1 MMRMQSLV
9 AAGLALPLYCNNNKL
24 LWNLHLIY
32 NSQYLGCAVPVDV
45 RQSDGDGVIRL
56 HLQLPH
62 LLLVDGERGEVVPDT
77 EERRVR

>member
-56 HLQLPH
+56 HLQHCKCPIK
-62 LLLVDGERGEVVPDT
+62 LLRT
-77 EERRVR
+77 IYNR